1 MENNENIENKLLL
14 EIEELKEKYNKR
26 LMLAMW
32 SIMAISLV
40 SFLFVIILASVLLP
54 EGPVQLAV
62 ILVSFVLLLI
72 SCFIA
77 LKFEVDA
84 GYYKCKGCGHKFVPT
99 YKNVLFS
106 MHKGTT
112 RRLKCPECEK
122 KTWCKKVL
130 K

>member
-1 MENNENIENKLLL
+1 MDNEKKIQELL
-14 EIEELKEKYNKR
+14 EEMARKEEEHNKR

-32 SIMAISLV
+32 TIMAISLV
-40 SFLFVIILASVLLP
+40 AFLFVTILTATLLP

-62 ILVSFVLLLI
+62 ILASVVLLLI
-72 SCFIA
+72 SCFIT

-84 GYYKCKGCGHKFVPT
+84 GYYKCKECDHKFVPT
-99 YKNVLFS
+99 YKQVLYA
-106 MHKGTT
+106 MHIGTT
-112 RRLKCPECEK
+112 RHLKCPECGK